1 MRRDRRQRLDPP
13 IDIQL
18 PITPMLDMS
27 FQLLAFFVI
36 TFKAA
41 SATEGQLDVVLPRPL
56 EPKAKD
62 PTQIDVT
69 KQTAAEPDD
78 AADVTVALA
87 AHADGDLASITVREK
102 SDKAIAGPTA
112 ADMCRALTA
121 ELKKLRDAG
130 GNQAVIR
137 IEASPKLKYARVVDA
152 MDACLA
158 AGYRRIGFAAPSE
171 IVPPKP

>member
-1 MRRDRRQRLDPP
+1 MRRQRRRAPDPP

-78 AADVTVALA
+78 AADVTVSLA
-87 AHADGDLASITVREK
+87 ANASGDLASISIREK
-102 SDKAIAGPTA
+102 SDKAIAGESVGE
-112 ADMCRALTA
+112 MCKALTA
-121 ELKKLRDAG
+121 ELRKIRTGG
-130 GNQAVIR
+130 GNQSVIK

-158 AGYRRIGFAAPSE
+158 AGYRRIGFAAPAENSG
-171 IVPPKP
+171 IKP